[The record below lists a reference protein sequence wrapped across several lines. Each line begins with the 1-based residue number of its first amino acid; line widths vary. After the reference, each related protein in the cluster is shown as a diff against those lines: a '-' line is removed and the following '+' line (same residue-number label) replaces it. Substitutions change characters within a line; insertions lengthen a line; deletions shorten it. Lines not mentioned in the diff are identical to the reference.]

1 MAQAE
6 VQAAD
11 GVERWIK
18 EQDKPNQEKSF
29 WKEGIITRADAS
41 AWLRK
46 MRTEKWQMGLSTE
59 VLVTLPEQRQL
70 SESLGIGVVCIR
82 PRGKFNDQ

>member
-1 MAQAE
+1 
-6 VQAAD
+6 
-11 GVERWIK
+11 
-18 EQDKPNQEKSF
+18 
-29 WKEGIITRADAS
+29 
-41 AWLRK
+41 
-46 MRTEKWQMGLSTE
+46 MGLSTE